1 MQLALISLF
10 AVCNRSRLCI
20 CIFKFITI
28 ITLNQ
33 NLALINYLWFNVL
46 CSCTGEES
54 SNMGKGLFPPTTA
67 NFTTTITTTTTA
79 TQSSTTLTTP
89 SSASSLHPSTP
100 LASDSCEL
108 ARFEA
113 EIYASANVVR
123 RLISLKGFFSRM
135 LSNARDIF
143 AKCDLSKAQFFLDVF
158 NNTEDYSK
166 CDSFDKILRQLL
178 QRNVIDM
185 FNIDQLQQLIACFND
200 DKLTVAVEEYEAE
213 KKKFFKDTTVL
224 EFQQAVVSSV
234 EPVLPSGRAV
244 VSIKIPRGLARQLS
258 MKDIEELALEGFQEC
273 HKSLVRLHATPGSV
287 VIMWFIRIALT
298 TKLEQLVHKNAA
310 IFSAKGVKEV
320 TVDGK
325 RVFPV
330 PQLQVTILV
339 LNLVLRNACMYNVC
353 LLSVFQDVPK
363 FLQGTE

>member
-1 MQLALISLF
+1 M
-10 AVCNRSRLCI
+10 
-20 CIFKFITI
+20 
-28 ITLNQ
+28 
-33 NLALINYLWFNVL
+33 
-46 CSCTGEES
+46 GE
-54 SNMGKGLFPPTTA
+54 GLFPPTTA

-79 TQSSTTLTTP
+79 TQSSTTLTSP

-123 RLISLKGFFSRM
+123 RLINLKGFFSRM

-143 AKCDLSKAQFFLDVF
+143 AKYDLSKAQFFLDVF
-158 NNTEDYSK
+158 FNNTEEYSK
-166 CDSFDKILRQLL
+166 YDSFDKILRQLL

-185 FNIDQLQQLIACFND
+185 FNIDQLKQLIACFND

-213 KKKFFKDTTVL
+213 KKKFFKDTAVL

-287 VIMWFIRIALT
+287 VIMWFIGIDLT
-298 TKLEQLVHKNAA
+298 TKLEELVHKNAA

-320 TVDGK
+320 TVAGK

-330 PQLQVTILV
+330 LQLKVHVTILV
-339 LNLVLRNACMYNVC
+339 LNLVLCIMSVC
-353 LLSVFQDVPK
+353 LSVFQNDPK
-363 FLQGTE
+363 FLQGTG

>member
-1 MQLALISLF
+1 M
-10 AVCNRSRLCI
+10 
-20 CIFKFITI
+20 
-28 ITLNQ
+28 
-33 NLALINYLWFNVL
+33 
-46 CSCTGEES
+46 GEDH
-54 SNMGKGLFPPTTA
+54 TA
-67 NFTTTITTTTTA
+67 NFTTTITTTTT
-79 TQSSTTLTTP
+79 STTLTNP

-287 VIMWFIRIALT
+287 VIIWFIQLDLT
-298 TKLEQLVHKNAA
+298 TKLEELVHKNAA

-320 TVDGK
+320 AVDGK

-330 PQLQVTILV
+330 PQLKVTLLAFCLV
-339 LNLVLRNACMYNVC
+339 LMSVICICLVC
-353 LLSVFQDVPK
+353 LSVFQDIPK
-363 FLQGTE
+363 FLQGTV

>member
-1 MQLALISLF
+1 M
-10 AVCNRSRLCI
+10 
-20 CIFKFITI
+20 
-28 ITLNQ
+28 
-33 NLALINYLWFNVL
+33 
-46 CSCTGEES
+46 GEDP
-54 SNMGKGLFPPTTA
+54 FPPTTA
-67 NFTTTITTTTTA
+67 NFTTTTTTTT
-79 TQSSTTLTTP
+79 TQSSTALTTP

-100 LASDSCEL
+100 LASDSSEL
-108 ARFEA
+108 AKFEA
-113 EIYASANVVR
+113 EIYANANVVH

-143 AKCDLSKAQFFLDVF
+143 AKYDLSKAQFFLDVF
-158 NNTEDYSK
+158 FNNNEEYSK

-185 FNIDQLQQLIACFND
+185 FNIDQLKQLIACFND
-200 DKLTVAVEEYEAE
+200 DKLTAAVEEYEAE
-213 KKKFFKDTTVL
+213 KKKFLQDTTVL
-224 EFQQAVVSSV
+224 EFQRAVVSSV

-273 HKSLVRLHATPGSV
+273 HKSLVRLHAMPGSV
-287 VIMWFIRIALT
+287 VIMWFIRIDLT
-298 TKLEQLVHKNAA
+298 TKLEQLVHENAA

-330 PQLQVTILV
+330 PQLKVHVTILV
-339 LNLVLRNACMYNVC
+339 LSLVLMSVC
-353 LLSVFQDVPK
+353 IMSVCLSVFQNDPK
-363 FLQGTE
+363 FLQGTG